1 MKKII
6 RVLFILIV
14 IFSLSLNVLLLYNM
28 KNNNNKETKDNKI
41 VDDNKVQEINYN
53 KETISKL
60 FMNYQ
65 YDAKLADSEKIAIFE
80 VEKVTYVGYF
90 KSNKAKKL
98 YYIDE
103 KYSCIE
109 GTDCVSA
116 SSKVDI
122 DKDNNNR
129 TTFVVAVTPISEED
143 AEFEILDYKIE
154 DTKDF
159 QKENHKEIK

>member
-6 RVLFILIV
+6 RVIFILIV
-14 IFSLSLNVLLLYNM
+14 IFSLGLNAILLYNLKTNM
-28 KNNNNKETKDNKI
+28 NKKDKETKIIDDKKI
-41 VDDNKVQEINYN
+41 EEINYN
-53 KETISKL
+53 KDTISRL

-65 YDAKLADSEKIAIFE
+65 YDSKLADSEKIAIFD

-90 KSNKAKKL
+90 KSNTAKKL
-98 YYIDE
+98 YYIEE

-116 SSKVDI
+116 SSKVNI
-122 DKDNNNR
+122 DKDNNNT
-129 TTFVVAVTPISEED
+129 TTFVVAITPISEDD

-154 DTKDF
+154 DTTDF
-159 QKENHKEIK
+159 QKDNHKEIK